1 MIISANSLLINGE
14 IRSAIKFEVV
24 DGMITSLNAEGV
36 PDLEI
41 AGTLIPGFV
50 DMHCHGGGGN
60 YFSAKSDQDIQKV
73 IDIHRANGTTT
84 TIASL
89 VTEPLDVL
97 KEQIK
102 RLVPFVKSG
111 KIAGIHLEGPY
122 LSPGQCGAHDP
133 ELLRDPIV
141 SELKE
146 LLEIGDGAISMITLA
161 PELPHGIE
169 AIEFLVDNGVV
180 VALGHTDADAEVTK
194 NALSAG
200 ASVITHF
207 YNALPR
213 IDHYNPG
220 IVLVGLLNDSVV
232 LELINDGHHVA
243 NAAVELVLKSAP
255 GRMVL
260 ITDAMAAAGMEGS
273 GEYKIG
279 SLDVHVEDGVARLTS
294 NGSLAGSTLT
304 MKRTFERLIEE
315 FGASIEY
322 ASYCASTLPARTLG
336 IEYVGEIAVGKSAN
350 FVELDS
356 STGKVSNTYCF

>member
-1 MIISANSLLINGE
+1 MIISANSLLIEGE
-14 IRSAIKFEVV
+14 IRSGIKLEVI
-24 DGMITSLNAEGV
+24 DGVITSLDAQGSA
-36 PDLEI
+36 DLEI
-41 AGTLIPGFV
+41 LGTLIPGFV
-50 DMHCHGGGGN
+50 DMHCHGGGGS
-60 YFSAKSDQDIQKV
+60 YFSAKSDEEIQKV

-89 VTEPLDVL
+89 VSEPLDQL
-97 KEQIK
+97 KEQIR

-133 ELLRDPIV
+133 ALLRDPVV

-146 LLEIGDGAISMITLA
+146 LLEVGDGAISMFTLA

-169 AIEFLVDNGVV
+169 ATEFLTDNGVV
-180 VALGHTDADAEVTK
+180 VAIGHSDADADVANK
-194 NALSAG
+194 ALAAG

-207 YNALPR
+207 YNAIPR
-213 IDHYNPG
+213 IDHYHPG
-220 IVLVGLLNDSVV
+220 IKLVGLLNDSVV

-243 NAAVELVLKSAP
+243 NAAVELVLKNAP
-255 GRMVL
+255 DRVVL
-260 ITDAMAAAGMEGS
+260 ITDAMCAAGVEGPGS
-273 GEYKIG
+273 YKIG
-279 SLDVHVEDGVARLTS
+279 SLDVVVESGVARLKS
-294 NGSLAGSTLT
+294 NGTLAGSTLT

-356 STGKVSNTYCF
+356 ATGKVVNTYCF